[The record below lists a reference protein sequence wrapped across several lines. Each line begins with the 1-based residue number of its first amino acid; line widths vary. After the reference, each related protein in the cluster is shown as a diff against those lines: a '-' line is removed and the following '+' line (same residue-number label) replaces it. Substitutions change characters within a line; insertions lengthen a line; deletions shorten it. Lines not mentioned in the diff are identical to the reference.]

1 MRTKYHME
9 AYRFS
14 LLFMIIAVTILGILL
29 IGSAKPSV
37 QNKQMI
43 GFMLGIILM
52 IILSLVNYSFVLIF
66 YRIMYIVNI
75 LLLLMVQFFG
85 ESSHNAQRWVEI
97 AGIQFQPSELCK
109 IVLILFLAQYIM
121 EHEEDLNTPKTIVK
135 IIVLTALP
143 VVLILNQPDLSTS
156 IVIAFIFCVILFVGG
171 LSYKI
176 IGFVLAI
183 IVPIA
188 GIALFVAVKF
198 GSSFLRDYQYDR
210 IMAWLN
216 PSDYLLNEGWQQ
228 YNSIVAIGSGQLT
241 GKGLNNNVVGSVK
254 NGNFISETHTDFIFA
269 IAGEELGFMGCFAII
284 ALLTL
289 IVISCLMIAKQ
300 AKDLAGKIICC
311 GMAAF
316 IGFQSF
322 VNISVATG
330 LMPNTGLPLPFVS
343 YGLTSLVTLYIGMGI
358 VLNVGL
364 QRNSHRQGGGYL

>member
-1 MRTKYHME
+1 MRTKYHIE
-9 AYRFS
+9 SYRFS
-14 LLFMIIAVTILGILL
+14 LLFMVVAVTIIGILL

-37 QNKQMI
+37 QDKQIFGM
-43 GFMLGIILM
+43 MLGLAVM
-52 IILSLVNYSFVLIF
+52 ITLSLINYSFVLIF
-66 YRIMYIVNI
+66 YRIMYIGNI

-121 EHEEDLNTPKTIVK
+121 EHEDDLNTPKTIFK
-135 IIVLTALP
+135 IIALTALP
-143 VVLILNQPDLSTS
+143 IILILNQPDLSTS
-156 IVIAFIFCVILFVGG
+156 IVIILIFCVIMFVGG

-176 IGFVLAI
+176 IGLILA
-183 IVPIA
+183 VVAPLA
-188 GIALFVAVKF
+188 GVALFITVKF
-198 GSSFLRDYQYDR
+198 GNSFLREYQYNR

-216 PSDYLLNEGWQQ
+216 PSEYLLNEGWQQ
-228 YNSIVAIGSGQLT
+228 NNSMIAIGSGQLT
-241 GKGLNNNVVGSVK
+241 GKGLNNNVIGSVK
-254 NGNFISETHTDFIFA
+254 NGNFISEPQTDFIFA

-289 IVISCLMIAKQ
+289 IVLSCLFIAKQ

-322 VNISVATG
+322 INICVATG

-364 QRNSHRQGGGYL
+364 QRNLHGQGGGYL